1 MMENNKKNK
10 KLCARNKKHGDG
22 VSWYRGALIGKGNFG
37 CVYLA
42 NLKNPKSKF
51 SCFPDVMAVKCAEVS
66 ISGSVQKE
74 REVLDNIGR
83 CDYVIR
89 CFGDEVTVGENG
101 EMVYNLLLEYGCG
114 GTLVDVIDRVGGGG
128 LRELD
133 VKRYTRDL
141 VRGIYWIHSKGY
153 VHCDLKPDNVMMVGN
168 CGSRGKFRAKIGDLG
183 LAKRGMRSNKKR
195 KLDPYFRGTA
205 MYLSPEAA
213 AEGMQECPCDIWAAE
228 GMQECP
234 CDIWA
239 LGCIVI
245 EMFTGRPPW
254 DCTQDLDADELLERI
269 GEGRESPKI
278 PDEISVE
285 AKNFLKGCL
294 AVKPMYRLTAEML
307 LNHPFLEGL
316 LDPDESEACE
326 EVSDV
331 NADSSLLLLSEAEAD
346 ELDCSSSYEDDS
358 FVSEEE
364 SVSYWSEEVLNGQ
377 EVNGFA
383 KEGTLNV
390 HESLNASSSRSDSE
404 FNHALSKPVPTSTR
418 QQFPG
423 AFTIPTVV

>member
-1 MMENNKKNK
+1 MMEIKEDDDKAEGK
-10 KLCARNKKHGDG
+10 KLCARNKHGDG

-42 NLKNPKSKF
+42 NLKKPRSKF
-51 SCFPDVMAVKCAEVS
+51 SCFPCVMAVKCAEVS
-66 ISGSVQKE
+66 ISGSIQKE
-74 REVLDNIGR
+74 REILDNIGR
-83 CDYVIR
+83 CGYVIR
-89 CFGDEVTVGENG
+89 CFGEEITNGENG
-101 EMVYNLLLEYGCG
+101 EMVYNLLLEYGSG
-114 GTLVDVIDRVGGGG
+114 GTLVDVIDKLGGGG
-128 LRELD
+128 LVEAD
-133 VKRYTRDL
+133 VRRYTRDL

-168 CGSRGKFRAKIGDLG
+168 CGTGEFRAKIGDLG

-205 MYLSPEAA
+205 MYLSPEAVA
-213 AEGMQECPCDIWAAE
+213 DGI
-228 GMQECP
+228 QECP

-245 EMFTGRPPW
+245 EMFTGKPPW
-254 DCTQDLDADELLERI
+254 DGTEDLDANELLDRI

-316 LDPDESEACE
+316 VDVIETE
-326 EVSDV
+326 EIEEFSDV
-331 NADSSLLLLSEAEAD
+331 NADSSLVLLSEAEAD
-346 ELDCSSSYEDDS
+346 DELNRFSCSEDDS
-358 FVSEEE
+358 FVTEEE
-364 SVSYWSEEVLNGQ
+364 SVSYWCEEVTNGGQ
-377 EVNGFA
+377 IVAFDE
-383 KEGTLNV
+383 EGTLKIQ
-390 HESLNASSSRSDSE
+390 ESTHTASSRNDSE
-404 FNHALSKPVPTSTR
+404 YDHALNTTVPTSTGL
-418 QQFPG
+418 QYPV
-423 AFTIPTVV
+423 AFTIPTGI

>member
-1 MMENNKKNK
+1 MVKK
-10 KLCARNKKHGDG
+10 KLCARNKHGDG

-42 NLKNPKSKF
+42 NLKKPKSKF
-51 SCFPDVMAVKCAEVS
+51 RCFPNVMAVKCAEVS
-66 ISGSVQKE
+66 ISGSIQKE

-89 CFGDEVTVGENG
+89 CFGDEITGGENG
-101 EMVYNLLLEYGCG
+101 EMVYNLLLEYGSG

-128 LRELD
+128 LVELD

-168 CGSRGKFRAKIGDLG
+168 CGSGEFRAKIGDLG

-213 AEGMQECPCDIWAAE
+213 ASGV
-228 GMQECP
+228 QECP

-278 PDEISVE
+278 PDDISVE
-285 AKNFLKGCL
+285 AKSFLKGCL
-294 AVKPMYRLTAEML
+294 AGKPMYRLTAEML

-316 LDPDESEACE
+316 VDADESEECE

-346 ELDCSSSYEDDS
+346 ELGCPSCSEDDS

-364 SVSYWSEEVLNGQ
+364 SVSYWSEEVLNGEQ
-377 EVNGFA
+377 VIGFA
-383 KEGTLNV
+383 KEGTLNI
-390 HESLNASSSRSDSE
+390 HKSLDTSSSRSDSE

-418 QQFPG
+418 QQYPG
-423 AFTIPTVV
+423 AFTIPTGV